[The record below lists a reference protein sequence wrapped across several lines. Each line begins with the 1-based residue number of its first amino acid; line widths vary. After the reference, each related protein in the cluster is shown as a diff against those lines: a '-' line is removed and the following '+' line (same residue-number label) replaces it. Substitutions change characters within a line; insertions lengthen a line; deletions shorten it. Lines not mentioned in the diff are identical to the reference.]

1 MSYTYSRERKNSLDG
16 RVGAAII
23 PILYNM
29 WRALPGLELGNSRT
43 RKTLG
48 LYDREI
54 GWVGKGR
61 MKGKGNNCINKGMR
75 TPRKKG
81 ARDGADLLVGTGC
94 RISK

>member
-1 MSYTYSRERKNSLDG
+1 MDE
-16 RVGAAII
+16 AAII

-54 GWVGKGR
+54 GWVGNVMRVEAAKSPFASTCYPVPSYPAS
-61 MKGKGNNCINKGMR
+61 NPSINLPTKHQY
-75 TPRKKG
+75 
-81 ARDGADLLVGTGC
+81 D
-94 RISK
+94 

>member
-1 MSYTYSRERKNSLDG
+1 MDE
-16 RVGAAII
+16 AAII

-61 MKGKGNNCINKGMR
+61 MKGKVPEGLAL
-75 TPRKKG
+75 PS
-81 ARDGADLLVGTGC
+81 AREIIA
-94 RISK
+94 

>member
-1 MSYTYSRERKNSLDG
+1 MDE
-16 RVGAAII
+16 AAII

-61 MKGKGNNCINKGMR
+61 MKGKGNNCINKG
-75 TPRKKG
+75 PGGACASEGKECEPQERKE
-81 ARDGADLLVGTGC
+81 LETEL
-94 RISK
+94 IY